1 MWTQVGHGLQRP
13 WIPLA
18 TQGCVIA
25 PARNAFLT
33 FACLERALFL
43 IFMLSLLHEWRGWA
57 SDQQARGRS
66 CCAVDLS
73 SKPLLFQM
81 SIDCCFFFYSSWVIT
96 LTPLSSTI
104 LHSGNSKIPV
114 FSFHL
119 CCRLKNSF
127 TQLPNGHFHWIFSW
141 NLRILTFLFFTNL
154 LLFLCSLSQIM
165 APASVRG
172 PSENEGWT
180 VFSSHFSFLSSNGNS
195 KNKKTIIIL

>member
-1 MWTQVGHGLQRP
+1 MGGTTLTELRGQSLSITKAILLSIVWPKENVNTGGT
-13 WIPLA
+13 WASA
-18 TQGCVIA
+18 TLDTLGNPGCVIA

-73 SKPLLFQM
+73 SKPLLFQI

-104 LHSGNSKIPV
+104 LHSGNSTSKYLSEGNENPNLKRSPTFTAALFTIAKIWKQPKCP
-114 FSFHL
+114 SIEE
-119 CCRLKNSF
+119 
-127 TQLPNGHFHWIFSW
+127 WI
-141 NLRILTFLFFTNL
+141 
-154 LLFLCSLSQIM
+154 
-165 APASVRG
+165 
-172 PSENEGWT
+172 
-180 VFSSHFSFLSSNGNS
+180 
-195 KNKKTIIIL
+195 KKTWYIY